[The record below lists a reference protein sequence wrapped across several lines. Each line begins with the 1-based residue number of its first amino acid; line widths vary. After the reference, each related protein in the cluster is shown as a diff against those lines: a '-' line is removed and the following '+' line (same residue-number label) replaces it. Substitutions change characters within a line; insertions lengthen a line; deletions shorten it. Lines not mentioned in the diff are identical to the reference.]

1 MEGTTHDFRREV
13 RGDVTQIR
21 QDIGRLK
28 EDQETATKFL
38 ADKILV
44 VEQGLQSQVDS
55 VREQTREISSAMK
68 QVVDRVGNLPT
79 ELRNV
84 MDTWGTIRFGA
95 LRGTP
100 TTVSGKDMHG
110 DIEGWIERQKQ
121 IQESNGGQQEEGDH
135 EMNKVERQ
143 TPSPTFDINKWV
155 NLPSSQ
161 PNPEADRPAGHD
173 RDAEESRA
181 MAEVTEDEVPVK
193 VEAEECL
200 YRMIEENHMNSQQ
213 APMDVDTEITDHMEV
228 DPVQRTAA
236 PAIKVI
242 GATPSGSLHS
252 ISPAEPAAESSESR
266 NLPDARSQPNEQHAE
281 VNPIP
286 GDTPLQPVTSTQHLS
301 TPPLAGMDSQV
312 AEEAGRSSRSA
323 STVVEQ
329 QVSPPVDCAV
339 MEQNISDSSVPAPLE
354 LIHDA
359 SRSDLEPSNNPSP
372 PNPSALVAISGS
384 TESPSSMDNS
394 MPTSSTETIQPDNS
408 TLHPPMPSAI
418 ESVEASMSTQSTIEN
433 SIPDSDSTLHPPM
446 PSSIDSV
453 EHAMSTQSTIETS
466 MPPSSIE
473 SISPVSQPVADSNP
487 SPPKLPERIAA
498 IGAHTVAPGE
508 GQAAA
513 RLLEVPATRSPVSM
527 PGPITR
533 SRSRSASRSLPP
545 VEEGKSGQVS
555 RPISKSGRKTV
566 SKRG

>member
-312 AEEAGRSSRSA
+312 AEEARRSSRSA
-323 STVVEQ
+323 STRRRATGFTACRLCRDGTEYQRFVG
-329 QVSPPVDCAV
+329 SRAPRTDSRC
-339 MEQNISDSSVPAPLE
+339 ISF
-354 LIHDA
+354 
-359 SRSDLEPSNNPSP
+359 
-372 PNPSALVAISGS
+372 GS
-384 TESPSSMDNS
+384 
-394 MPTSSTETIQPDNS
+394 
-408 TLHPPMPSAI
+408 
-418 ESVEASMSTQSTIEN
+418 
-433 SIPDSDSTLHPPM
+433 
-446 PSSIDSV
+446 
-453 EHAMSTQSTIETS
+453 
-466 MPPSSIE
+466 
-473 SISPVSQPVADSNP
+473 
-487 SPPKLPERIAA
+487 
-498 IGAHTVAPGE
+498 
-508 GQAAA
+508 
-513 RLLEVPATRSPVSM
+513 
-527 PGPITR
+527 
-533 SRSRSASRSLPP
+533 
-545 VEEGKSGQVS
+545 
-555 RPISKSGRKTV
+555 
-566 SKRG
+566 